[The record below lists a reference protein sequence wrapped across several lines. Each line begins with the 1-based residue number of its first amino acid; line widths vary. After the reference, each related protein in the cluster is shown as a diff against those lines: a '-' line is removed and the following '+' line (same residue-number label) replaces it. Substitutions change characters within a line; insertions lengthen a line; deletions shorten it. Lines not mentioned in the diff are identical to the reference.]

1 MFVSA
6 RIRFYPCQVCGFM
19 NVIQRNIRSADLQL
33 IHESTDRYVV
43 RLSPYLRSWHQPI
56 HPALHARIM
65 FPPRYPAIITYC
77 SLIPREKRKTKND
90 SWHGCRSHVSHAGK
104 SSTVCPRCMR
114 FSSASVPFKKGMHD
128 DGWGISSTSIH
139 GSFEGALFS
148 EANTFSAQR
157 TFPGSNERCGMHD
170 MMQFLGSC
178 FRWLDRGGW
187 KSVSYKEALVR
198 QGESSNCT
206 TAGGT
211 RGRLKLRRIETR
223 QDRDPALAGKASKS
237 QPVLATKP
245 EEEQVD
251 GTRALV
257 NRRKQLGGLSVGAA
271 TACTF
276 ICRKKVKYFRQLRS
290 GHAWYFSLVLA
301 DNKVFKDHKIWINAF
316 CLKQSFDMFILFC
329 FCVQNWY
336 IPLCHDRVKTR
347 QSLSQAILG
356 PQK

>member
-56 HPALHARIM
+56 HPALHAKII
-65 FPPRYPAIITYC
+65 FPLRYPAIITYC
-77 SLIPREKRKTKND
+77 SLIPREKRKTKID

-104 SSTVCPRCMR
+104 SSTVCPCCTR

-157 TFPGSNERCGMHD
+157 TFPGSNERCGVHD

-237 QPVLATKP
+237 QPVLGRNRMRSKLMGHVHSSTG
-245 EEEQVD
+245 ESSLEDCLLELQL
-251 GTRALV
+251 LV
-257 NRRKQLGGLSVGAA
+257 LSFAE
-271 TACTF
+271 
-276 ICRKKVKYFRQLRS
+276 KKVKYFRQLRS

-347 QSLSQAILG
+347 QSLSQTILG

>member
-1 MFVSA
+1 MEVSRVHFFPRPTRFQPNGLSRVLTRGA
-6 RIRFYPCQVCGFM
+6 GCMTWCNSWDHVLDDLTAVAESRSVIRRRWCGK
-19 NVIQRNIRSADLQL
+19 VSPPIAP
-33 IHESTDRYVV
+33 
-43 RLSPYLRSWHQPI
+43 RL
-56 HPALHARIM
+56 
-65 FPPRYPAIITYC
+65 
-77 SLIPREKRKTKND
+77 EE
-90 SWHGCRSHVSHAGK
+90 HVAG
-104 SSTVCPRCMR
+104 
-114 FSSASVPFKKGMHD
+114 
-128 DGWGISSTSIH
+128 W
-139 GSFEGALFS
+139 SF
-148 EANTFSAQR
+148 
-157 TFPGSNERCGMHD
+157 
-170 MMQFLGSC
+170 
-178 FRWLDRGGW
+178 
-187 KSVSYKEALVR
+187 
-198 QGESSNCT
+198 GESRRDKT
-206 TAGGT
+206 GT
-211 RGRLKLRRIETR
+211 R
-223 QDRDPALAGKASKS
+223 ALAGKASKS

-347 QSLSQAILG
+347 QSLSQTILG